1 MTVLDDPTPV
11 ALGDDVSIS
20 GLTVSYGTT
29 TALRDAHLHI
39 PAGTTTALVGESGS
53 GKSTLALA
61 ASRLLPPDASI
72 TAGSVRVG
80 ETDLAALTGR
90 PLREAR
96 GSVAAYLAQD
106 ASVALNPVLR
116 VGGQIAEVHRVRHGA
131 GRREAAALAEQN
143 LADVGIPDPA
153 RVARRYPHELSGG
166 MRQRAVIAI
175 ALAFRPRLLIA
186 DEPTTALDMT
196 VQADILAL
204 VGRLQ
209 RQCGLTVL
217 WITHDMSVVAEIADR
232 VAVMYGGRI
241 VEQADVLTLFESPA
255 HPYTRALLRCFQE
268 GRTARPKQILTAI
281 NGSPPVGGV
290 PDGCPFHPRCPKA
303 DDSRCRTVLPEPRPI
318 VRDQQ
323 AACHHL
329 EFTS

>member
-1 MTVLDDPTPV
+1 MNESDNSVPA
-11 ALGDDVSIS
+11 ALGDDVSI
-20 GLTVSYGTT
+20 GNLTVRYGDT
-29 TALRDAHLHI
+29 TALRGAHLRI

-61 ASRLLPPDASI
+61 ASRLLPADAQIVS
-72 TAGSVRVG
+72 GSVRVG
-80 ETDLAALTGR
+80 DTDLAALSGPR
-90 PLREAR
+90 LREAR
-96 GSVAAYLAQD
+96 GGVAAYLAQD

-116 VGGQIAEVHRVRHGA
+116 VGSQIAEVHQVRHGVS
-131 GRREAAALAEQN
+131 RREAARLAENN

-153 RVARRYPHELSGG
+153 RVARRYPHQLSGG

-186 DEPTTALDMT
+186 DEPTTALDVT

-204 VGRLQ
+204 IVRLQ
-209 RQCGLTVL
+209 KQCGLTVL

-241 VEQADVLTLFESPA
+241 VEQADALELFESPA
-255 HPYTRALLRCFQE
+255 HPYTQALLGCFRQ
-268 GRTARPKQILTAI
+268 GRTAQPKHIVTAI
-281 NGSPPVGGV
+281 KGSPPVGGV
-290 PDGCPFHPRCPKA
+290 PDGCPFHPRCPHA
-303 DDSRCRTVLPEPRPI
+303 DDSHCRTTLPEPR
-318 VRDQQ
+318 VLGGGRQ

-329 EFTS
+329 EFAP